1 MKTVLY
7 STDYEPITIIDLPL
21 WLLEKLER
29 DGGAKLAVQKPITLE
44 QLQSPSIPESVPHDI
59 LTLYCDKLR
68 WRDGNLKAIVIT
80 PDEELALA
88 LRPEWLPGQLQAVN
102 WYKRSLNEAIDIIFK
117 DRKKS

>member
-1 MKTVLY
+1 MRTVLY

-44 QLQSPSIPESVPHDI
+44 QLVEPPDLDEVPYDT

-68 WRDGNLKAIVIT
+68 WRDGNLKTIVIT
-80 PDEELALA
+80 PDEELALS
-88 LRPEWLPGQLQAVN
+88 LRPEWLPGQQQAVN
-102 WYKRSLNEAIDIIFK
+102 WYKTNLRDAMDIIFK
-117 DRKKS
+117 NRKKS